1 MKDNLII
8 ERLQNIMN
16 ESTAEDHH
24 WWDSQTI
31 IDENKTEEQI
41 KRERIEQLNE
51 EGVTRPLHKHNIE
64 TYEKT

>member
-16 ESTAEDHH
+16 ESSADDHH
-24 WWDSQTI
+24 WWDAKTI
-31 IDENKTEEQI
+31 VHENKSDDEI
-41 KRERIEQLNE
+41 KRDRIDKLNK

-64 TYEKT
+64 TYEKR